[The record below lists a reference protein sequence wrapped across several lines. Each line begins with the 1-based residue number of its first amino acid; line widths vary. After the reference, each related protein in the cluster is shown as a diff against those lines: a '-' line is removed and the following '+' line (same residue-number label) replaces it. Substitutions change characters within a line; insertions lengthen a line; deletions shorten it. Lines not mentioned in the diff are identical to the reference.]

1 MIMFVNKI
9 ISSIMQI
16 ILFAIIPF
24 FWWLITARK
33 KSHFCEWIGLKRIH
47 DKKEDKISFWLIGT
61 SLAFIS
67 STVLILWLVRNVE
80 TATSE
85 FAGLGITA
93 IPPIVVYAVFNTSF
107 PEELLFRG
115 FLLKRLSAKFG
126 FTIGNFVQALLFGI
140 IHGLMFFS
148 AIGIIKAIAVI
159 LFTGGIAWVIGYIN
173 ERKAAGSILP
183 GWIIHAAA
191 NLVSGICST
200 FLLIV

>member
-1 MIMFVNKI
+1 MVMFVNKI
-9 ISSIMQI
+9 ISSIIQI

-24 FWWLITARK
+24 VWWLITDRK
-33 KSHFCEWIGLKRIH
+33 KSHFFEWIGLKRIRVE
-47 DKKEDKISFWLIGT
+47 KEGKILFWLIGT

-93 IPPIVVYAVFNTSF
+93 VPAIVVYAVFNTSF

-126 FTIGNFVQALLFGI
+126 FTVGNFVQALLFGI

-148 AIGIIKAIAVI
+148 VIGIIKAIAVI

-173 ERKAAGSILP
+173 ERKADGAILP

-191 NLVSGICST
+191 NLFSGICSA